1 MAMPLLANKLV
12 NRNNQLRRKF
22 ALRAPTVILSR
33 VCGGGGTIPS
43 SHRHDI
49 AAPRLFCHFRGPEGG
64 RRGCK
69 TAPQWERSLGNARG
83 VLTEPR
89 PPHGSR
95 EPHPGSTPWS
105 LTRDSLTHALG
116 GAFTF
121 ATQSDPTCPVP
132 PWDQRIA
139 VRQRCAHNRG
149 IIRAR
154 VCIIDPL
161 SPILQDLAIQPFGK
175 QALRIGSCMAAGR
188 TGEGGMISTLP
199 RE

>member
-1 MAMPLLANKLV
+1 MRWVERLPS
-12 NRNNQLRRKF
+12 QRK
-22 ALRAPTVILSR
+22 
-33 VCGGGGTIPS
+33 
-43 SHRHDI
+43 
-49 AAPRLFCHFRGPEGG
+49 
-64 RRGCK
+64 
-69 TAPQWERSLGNARG
+69 
-83 VLTEPR
+83 
-89 PPHGSR
+89 
-95 EPHPGSTPWS
+95 
-105 LTRDSLTHALG
+105 
-116 GAFTF
+116 
-121 ATQSDPTCPVP
+121 ATQRALSP

>member
-33 VCGGGGTIPS
+33 VCVWGGGYDTFLPS
-43 SHRHDI
+43 ARHRR
-49 AAPRLFCHFRGPEGG
+49 AAPFGHFRGPEGG

-132 PWDQRIA
+132 PMGS
-139 VRQRCAHNRG
+139 AHRG
-149 IIRAR
+149 A
-154 VCIIDPL
+154 P
-161 SPILQDLAIQPFGK
+161 
-175 QALRIGSCMAAGR
+175 ALRAQPWHHPGPRVHHRSPVSNPARSCHPTIREASSAHRLVHGGR
-188 TGEGGMISTLP
+188 AHRGGRYDIYP
-199 RE
+199 PP